1 MNAPGKL
8 LAGEI
13 GKPFGL
19 GGEVHVV
26 VISDDPTRFDPGAR
40 LLDDSGNTLVVET
53 SRAHG
58 NRWLVKFT
66 GIDDRDAAEKL
77 RGPLFV
83 SAEDVRELD
92 DDEYWPHE
100 LVGVAV
106 FLPSGEEVGVVD
118 RVVPGS
124 AHDLLA
130 VTTERGE
137 RLVPVVKEIV
147 VGVDIR
153 GRRIDIDPPA
163 GLID

>member
-1 MNAPGKL
+1 MNAPGRL

-19 GGEVHVV
+19 GGEVYVV

-40 LLDDSGNTLVVET
+40 LLDGSGNTLEVES

-66 GIDDRDAAEKL
+66 GIDDRNAAESL

-92 DDEYWPHE
+92 EDEFWPHE
-100 LVGVAV
+100 LVGSAV
-106 FLPSGEEVGVVD
+106 FLRSGERVGVLD
-118 RVVPGS
+118 RIVPGS

-130 VTTERGE
+130 VMTDRGE
-137 RLVPVVKEIV
+137 RLVPLVKDIV
-147 VGVDIR
+147 VGVDVR
-153 GRRIDIDPPA
+153 ARRIDIDPPA

>member
-1 MNAPGKL
+1 MSAPGRL

-19 GGEVHVV
+19 GGEVYVV

-40 LLDDSGNTLVVET
+40 LLDGSGNTLEVES

-66 GIDDRDAAEKL
+66 GIDDRNAAERL

-83 SAEDVRELD
+83 SVADVRELD
-92 DDEYWPHE
+92 EDEFWPHE
-100 LVGVAV
+100 LVGLTV
-106 FLPSGEEVGVVD
+106 FLPSGEQVGVVD

-137 RLVPVVKEIV
+137 RLVPVVKDIV
-147 VGVDIR
+147 VGVDVH